1 MNGGTTEG
9 RGLELTLDRV
19 VAREMSRLAA
29 QQRRLRA
36 QLTEFERRY
45 GLSSRDFYDR
55 FEQGEMGDDA
65 DFVEWSATY
74 EMVENLNARLAVL
87 RGRRSDRR

>member
-1 MNGGTTEG
+1 
-9 RGLELTLDRV
+9 LELTLDKV
-19 VAREMSRLAA
+19 VAHEMSRLAA

-45 GLSSRDFYDR
+45 DLSSSDFYDR
-55 FEQGEMGDDA
+55 FEQGERGDDA

-74 EMVENLNARLAVL
+74 EMMENLDTRPAILC
-87 RGRRSDRR
+87 GRRSDRR

>member
-45 GLSSRDFYDR
+45 SLSSRDFYAR
-55 FEQGEMGDDA
+55 FERGEMGDDT
-65 DFVEWSATY
+65 DFVEWSATH
-74 EMVENLNARLAVL
+74 EMLENLDTRLDIL
-87 RGRRSDRR
+87 RGGRNS